1 MLARRYGV
9 RFSFSLSRRALPFK
23 KYWQCGPGHRQKSS
37 MRSLRT
43 RLTLARLNLG
53 VTSLTRRSRT
63 FQDEAVSPT
72 SRCTSTGPTSGFSFK
87 ASALRTRRHRR
98 HSCVHRACQPP
109 PRRPPSLAFRNLV
122 VRGLGRAFLCLS
134 VCLNFASSARA
145 APAAALFSPRC

>member
-9 RFSFSLSRRALPFK
+9 RFSFSLSVVLLYPLLAVWSRTSTEV
-23 KYWQCGPGHRQKSS
+23 SS